1 MVEGIV
7 IGFAFL
13 MLYPFVRKNFIMLGK
28 DIKSLAD
35 TDEKL

>member
-1 MVEGIV
+1 MIDGIIV
-7 IGFAFL
+7 ALAFL
-13 MLYPFVRKNFIMLGK
+13 MLYPFVRKNFVMLGK